1 MPTQPLP
8 ANFAVTPQAPTPSDA
23 LRRKREPLP
32 KNMPTPVTED
42 TPRPSGL
49 PESVPAQY
57 MDFSDLGG
65 EHKGISFDDLG
76 GEYHMHESQLT
87 PESESQINFSGS
99 DGKLYQVHPS
109 QWDKVRKA
117 DPGAKLHSIASR

>member
-1 MPTQPLP
+1 MPTRPLP
-8 ANFAVTPQAPTPSDA
+8 ANFATTPQAPTPSEA
-23 LRRKREPLP
+23 MRRKRELLP
-32 KNMPTPVTED
+32 KSMAAPVTED

-49 PESVPAQY
+49 SASVPAQY

-87 PESESQINFSGS
+87 PESETFVKFSGS
-99 DGKLYQVHPS
+99 DGRLYQVHPS
-109 QWDKVRKA
+109 RWDSVQQA
-117 DPGAKLHSIASR
+117 HPGAKAVQ